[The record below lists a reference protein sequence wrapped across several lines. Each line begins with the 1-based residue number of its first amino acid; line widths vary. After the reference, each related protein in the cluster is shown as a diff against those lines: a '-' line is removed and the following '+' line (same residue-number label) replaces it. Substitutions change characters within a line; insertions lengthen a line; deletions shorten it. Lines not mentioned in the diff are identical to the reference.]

1 MLCSICWGF
10 VYRGIFDYWFSIET
24 GGVMFKQYFSWR
36 NITIFGDVI
45 VIWTI
50 IVGLVNAPWPGEAA
64 FVALV
69 CIVLVY
75 HWYQAGGFQWIRKKN
90 EV

>member
-1 MLCSICWGF
+1 
-10 VYRGIFDYWFSIET
+10 
-24 GGVMFKQYFSWR
+24 MFKQYFSWR

-75 HWYQAGGFQWIRKKN
+75 HWYQAGGFQWIRKKMRFN
-90 EV
+90 TSNRGAICAMVFVLT